1 VTIVVLGAG
10 PAGLAAGW
18 WAARDGH
25 DVVVLER
32 AKEPGGMA
40 ASFDVAGVRVD
51 HGSHRLHPT
60 IDPAILAELTGAGLE
75 LQVRAR
81 NGRLRLADRW
91 LAFPLRTGDLVRH
104 LPAGFVV
111 RAGLDAVVAP
121 LRRPRADTF
130 AEVVRAGLGP
140 TMGERFY
147 FPYATKLFGA
157 PPQELSGELARRRI
171 GANSPARLLG
181 RVLGRGQAAGGSHGQ
196 PAGRGTFLYPPTG
209 FGAIPEVLASAAVG
223 AGADV
228 RCGWSVDAL
237 TARGDGWAVAATD
250 PDGGAAGIDASAVWS
265 TVPVPAL
272 ARLLGAPDDVAAAA
286 EQLRARGMILVY
298 LVVERDRWTPFDA
311 HYLPSLATPVS
322 RVSEPKGYRDGD
334 DPVGRTVLCAEL
346 PASPGDEH
354 WAADDDAL
362 ARRVVADLT
371 AVGLPPVEPSAVVV
385 RRLPAAYPV
394 YDLGWDHALGAVERW
409 IECRPGITSFG
420 RHGLHAHDNTH
431 HALAS
436 ARALVD
442 CLRPDGTIDP
452 VRWRAAR
459 ATFATHVVED

>member
-1 VTIVVLGAG
+1 VTVVVLGGG

-32 AKEPGGMA
+32 APEPGGMA
-40 ASFDVAGVRVD
+40 ASFEVAGVRVD

-60 IDPAILAELTGAGLE
+60 VDPAILAELTGAGLE
-75 LQVRAR
+75 LQVRPR

-104 LPAGFVV
+104 LPPGFVV
-111 RAGLDAVVAP
+111 RAGRDALVAP

-140 TMGERFY
+140 TMGDRFY

-157 PPQELSGELARRRI
+157 PPHELSGELARRRI
-171 GANSPARLLG
+171 GANSPGRLLS
-181 RVLGRGQAAGGSHGQ
+181 RVVGRGRAT
-196 PAGRGTFLYPPTG
+196 GRGTFLYPPTG
-209 FGAIPEVLASAAVG
+209 FGAIAEVLAGAARA
-223 AGADV
+223 AGADL
-228 RCGWSVDAL
+228 RCGWTVDGLA
-237 TARGDGWAVAATD
+237 ARGDGWVVATTEPGGRAVD
-250 PDGGAAGIDASAVWS
+250 IDASAVWS

-272 ARLLGAPDDVAAAA
+272 ARLLDAPHDVASAAA
-286 EQLRARGMILVY
+286 RLRARGMILVY
-298 LVVERDRWTPFDA
+298 LVVERARWTPFDA
-311 HYLPSLATPVS
+311 HYLPSLATPIS

-334 DPVGRTVLCAEL
+334 DPTDRTVLCAEL

-354 WAADDDAL
+354 WVADDDAL
-362 ARRVVADLT
+362 ARRVVADLG

-394 YDLGWDHALGAVERW
+394 YDLGWDDALATVERW
-409 IECRPGITSFG
+409 IASRPGITSFG

-442 CLRPDGTIDP
+442 CLRADGTVDP
-452 VRWRAAR
+452 VRWQAAR
-459 ATFATHVVED
+459 ATFAAHVVED

>member
-1 VTIVVLGAG
+1 VTVVVLGAG

-18 WAARDGH
+18 WAARAGH

-32 AKEPGGMA
+32 APEPGGMA
-40 ASFDVAGVRVD
+40 ASFDVGGVRVD

-60 IDPAILAELTGAGLE
+60 VDPAILAELTGAGLA
-75 LQVRAR
+75 LQVRPR

-104 LPAGFVV
+104 LPPGFVV
-111 RAGLDAVVAP
+111 RAGIDAAVAP

-130 AEVVRAGLGP
+130 EEVVRAGLGP
-140 TMGERFY
+140 TMGARFY

-157 PPQELSGELARRRI
+157 PPHELSGELARRRI
-171 GANSPARLLG
+171 GANSPGRLLR
-181 RVLGRGQAAGGSHGQ
+181 RVLRRGTGD
-196 PAGRGTFLYPPTG
+196 GRGTFLYPPTG
-209 FGAIPEVLASAAVG
+209 FGAIPEVLARAAAG

-228 RCGWSVDAL
+228 RCGWTVDGL
-237 TARGDGWAVAATD
+237 TSRGDAWTVAATG
-250 PDGGAAGIDASAVWS
+250 PGGRAVELDASAVWS

-272 ARLLGAPDDVAAAA
+272 ARLLAAPDDVAAAA
-286 EQLRARGMILVY
+286 RRLRARGMILVY
-298 LVVERDRWTPFDA
+298 LVVDRDRWTPFDA
-311 HYLPSLATPVS
+311 HYLPGPSTPVS
-322 RVSEPKGYRDGD
+322 RVSEPKGYRDGP
-334 DPVGRTVLCAEL
+334 DPPGRTVLCAEL
-346 PASPGDEH
+346 PASPGDDRWE
-354 WAADDDAL
+354 ADDDAL
-362 ARRVVADLT
+362 ARRVVDDLA
-371 AVGLPPVEPSAVVV
+371 AVGLPPVDPSAVVV

-394 YDLGWDHALGAVERW
+394 YDLGWDAALGTVERW
-409 IECRPGITSFG
+409 IERRPGVTSFG

-442 CLRPDGTIDP
+442 CLRPDGTVDP
-452 VRWRAAR
+452 GRWRTAR

>member
-1 VTIVVLGAG
+1 VTVVVLGGG

-18 WAARDGH
+18 WAARAGH
-25 DVVVLER
+25 EVVVLER
-32 AKEPGGMA
+32 APAPGGMA
-40 ASFDVAGVRVD
+40 ASFDVGGIRVD
-51 HGSHRLHPT
+51 QGSHRLHPSV
-60 IDPAILAELTGAGLE
+60 DPAILAELVGAGLE
-75 LQVRAR
+75 LQVRPR

-104 LPAGFVV
+104 LPPGFVA
-111 RAGLDAVVAP
+111 RAALDAAVAP

-157 PPQELSGELARRRI
+157 PPHELSGELARRRI
-171 GANSPARLLG
+171 GANSPGRLLG
-181 RVLGRGQAAGGSHGQ
+181 RVLRRGRTAERA
-196 PAGRGTFLYPPTG
+196 TFLYPPTG
-209 FGAIPEVLASAAVG
+209 FGAIPEVLARAATA

-228 RCGWSVDAL
+228 RCGWTVDAV
-237 TARGDGWAVAATD
+237 TARGAGWAVAATG
-250 PDGGAAGIDASAVWS
+250 PDGGAVELDATAVWS
-265 TVPVPAL
+265 TLPVPAL
-272 ARLLGAPDDVAAAA
+272 ATLLDAPADVAAAA
-286 EQLRARGMILVY
+286 GRLRARGMVLVY

-311 HYLPSLATPVS
+311 HYLPGPATPVS
-322 RVSEPKGYRDGD
+322 RVSEPKGYRDGA
-334 DPVGRTVLCAEL
+334 DPEGRTVLCAEL

-354 WAADDDAL
+354 WTADVATL
-362 ARRVVADLT
+362 ARRVVGDL
-371 AVGLPPVEPSAVVV
+371 AAAGLPLVEPSAVVV

-394 YDLGWDHALGAVERW
+394 YDLGWDDALATVERW
-409 IECRPGITSFG
+409 IEGQAGVTAFG

-442 CLRPDGTIDP
+442 CLRPDGTVDP
-452 VRWRAAR
+452 VRWRTAR